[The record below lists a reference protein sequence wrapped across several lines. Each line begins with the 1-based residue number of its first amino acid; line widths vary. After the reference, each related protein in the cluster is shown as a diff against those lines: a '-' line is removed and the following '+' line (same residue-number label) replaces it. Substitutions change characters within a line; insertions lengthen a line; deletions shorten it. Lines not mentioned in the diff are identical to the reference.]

1 MDMVKNVFKLRTMS
15 LALAIALMGLASAA
29 SAGDGGCVSC
39 HVDALALNALLPERT
54 ENHPDI
60 GVMVNTLPTDCA
72 MCHAA
77 GSPMALM
84 EVIHSRHM
92 GIACDSC
99 HEVDAETGVP
109 SSVKTSPKNW

>member
-1 MDMVKNVFKLRTMS
+1 MEKLRNVFKPGTIS
-15 LALAIALMGLASAA
+15 FALAIALISLTSAA
-29 SAGDGGCVSC
+29 MAGDEGCVTC
-39 HVDALALNALLPERT
+39 HVDALALNTLVPERT

-60 GVMVNTLPTDCA
+60 AAMVNTLPTDCA

-99 HEVDAETGVP
+99 HVVDAETGVP